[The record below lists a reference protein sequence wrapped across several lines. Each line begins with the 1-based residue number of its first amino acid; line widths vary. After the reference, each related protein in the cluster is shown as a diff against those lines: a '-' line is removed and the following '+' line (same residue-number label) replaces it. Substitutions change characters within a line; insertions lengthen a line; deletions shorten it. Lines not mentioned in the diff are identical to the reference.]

1 MSEVLAELELADRIN
16 YLATASRHN
25 VGRHALSRRHQGK
38 STSREEVNST
48 VIKALSD
55 AQESVLVERISALS
69 LRGWPM
75 TPQIVRDL
83 AERIAGK
90 PLGKCWTRQFV
101 QRHLD
106 TLESVYLKSIDKK
119 RKWAESIAQIKA
131 FYQLVSLSLT
141 LFIKLC

>member
-1 MSEVLAELELADRIN
+1 MSEALAELELADRIN
-16 YLATASRHN
+16 YLATASRHH

-90 PLGKCWTRQFV
+90 PLGKCWTRRFV

-106 TLESVYLKSIDKK
+106 TLESVYLKPIDKK